1 MTFQID
7 LLNKDQQRNYYTV
20 LSNYFMKKASYVNE
34 LAFQNITLLNK
45 FMTRKFMQPL
55 VDDKLYSIEKITF
68 NQVKSENIFTV
79 ESLIQSIE
87 KFPMITE
94 LEFNECCQSFCD
106 KFFAHFAS
114 NSKNIKFVNNVR
126 RIKLK
131 KVIIN
136 QINMAAE
143 VFFDKFTQLNSLHLD
158 GCFRTKITKLP
169 MEELPN
175 LQGNQSQN
183 RRNPPRQITN
193 WQSVYQVYMHN
204 AQFNL
209 FNDSENILES
219 IIVKNKQ
226 LKELTMRNCCLQT
239 GFFSERFP
247 KIMKAQEREKLY
259 YLDMSHN
266 FLDLDAVNTI
276 GKFFISFNFSNLT
289 VLKLAKVSEFTY
301 QNTKFANLLVEILKK
316 LNLKSNALNDKFI
329 ETSLPKYFS
338 LGSGKFEAI
347 EQLNLNGNGFV
358 QRDLLRDF
366 CFNNSLETLKIQ
378 RCYLDNYGYQSR
390 YLPKEID
397 EEIEKNRTDKLYV
410 SLKRDLKNTARKRNM
425 NIQSILNTVEE
436 SLSVQSSLTQL
447 PALKSTQK
455 NSQIQTQ
462 KFQGYAQ
469 QPSPQRSSE
478 NVQKQVTLDQI
489 KDLKQ
494 QKFMIQE
501 KLIEQIQ
508 GMKIEY
514 DDRAKFG
521 QKQTNPK
528 YYDFRIKSSL
538 DSNFMKGQNNLQVK
552 HHGQLRETSEL
563 DLRSD
568 LEYQQSIAPTYISN
582 TLIQNNNSTAKLSP
596 KNLEDMQT
604 LRYKDQEILTSS
616 DDEYDQT
623 RKSEMQKNPF
633 RNNRTQKSQSP
644 IRSVGNLK

>member
-1 MTFQID
+1 
-7 LLNKDQQRNYYTV
+7 
-20 LSNYFMKKASYVNE
+20 
-34 LAFQNITLLNK
+34 
-45 FMTRKFMQPL
+45 
-55 VDDKLYSIEKITF
+55 
-68 NQVKSENIFTV
+68 
-79 ESLIQSIE
+79 
-87 KFPMITE
+87 
-94 LEFNECCQSFCD
+94 
-106 KFFAHFAS
+106 
-114 NSKNIKFVNNVR
+114 
-126 RIKLK
+126 
-131 KVIIN
+131 
-136 QINMAAE
+136 
-143 VFFDKFTQLNSLHLD
+143 
-158 GCFRTKITKLP
+158 
-169 MEELPN
+169 
-175 LQGNQSQN
+175 
-183 RRNPPRQITN
+183 
-193 WQSVYQVYMHN
+193 
-204 AQFNL
+204 
-209 FNDSENILES
+209 
-219 IIVKNKQ
+219 
-226 LKELTMRNCCLQT
+226 
-239 GFFSERFP
+239 
-247 KIMKAQEREKLY
+247 
-259 YLDMSHN
+259 MSHN
-266 FLDLDAVNTI
+266 FLDLEAMNTI

-301 QNTKFANLLVEILKK
+301 QNTKFANLLVEILKQGESHLKLNLSELDISQNLLADAVTIILDHLQNYQSLRK
-316 LNLKSNALNDKFI
+316 LNLKFNALNDKFI

-366 CFNNSLETLKIQ
+366 CFNNTLETLKIQ
-378 RCYLDNYGYQSR
+378 RCYLDNYGYIWTDENTGRHQIIELTGTRYKCDNYGSKESNFFPQVTGKQNYQQRISNAFVDKQSR

-397 EEIEKNRTDKLYV
+397 EEIEKNRTCKLYV
-410 SLKRDLKNTARKRNM
+410 SLKQDLKNTARKQNM
-425 NIQSILNTVEE
+425 NIQSILNTVEQ

-455 NSQIQTQ
+455 HPQVQTQ

-469 QPSPQRSSE
+469 QPSPQRNSE

-494 QKFMIQE
+494 QKFMMQE

-508 GMKIEY
+508 GMRIEY

-521 QKQTNPK
+521 QKQTSPK

-582 TLIQNNNSTAKLSP
+582 TLILNNNSTAKLSP

-623 RKSEMQKNPF
+623 RKNEMQKNPF

-644 IRSVGNLK
+644 IRSVGDLK